1 MVATE
6 NRNTLPPLLLQL
18 FTRNHLATPQCDVL
32 LGVPPHLSFPPSPIP
47 LHIRNMTGNKTGA
60 QVVAL
65 KKNILESKNRFC
77 YKKLK
82 SLRLFTNLSRES
94 PSSSFSDLIGV
105 YFVPGLIK
113 YLPVMLVLPHANIIS
128 SREDEGTVGSL
139 KYFGRY
145 ILLLVNVPN
154 IMSLNKLRFEWEQV
168 IKSQSSTLKSLMG
181 HASHELKANFTLGPI
196 TSLLTMIMIS
206 RCP

>member
-1 MVATE
+1 MPRKTE
-6 NRNTLPPLLLQL
+6 THSHLFFCSFSRGIILLPLSVMYYWESPPPL
-18 FTRNHLATPQCDVL
+18 
-32 LGVPPHLSFPPSPIP
+32 FPTLTNTVAYKKHDRKQNWGPSC
-47 LHIRNMTGNKTGA
+47 GF
-60 QVVAL
+60 

-82 SLRLFTNLSRES
+82 SLRFTNLSRES

-145 ILLLVNVPN
+145 ILLLVNVPK